1 MTKEEQLK
9 AFILTKYKSLREFTQ
24 EFDIPY
30 STMSTI
36 LKRGIDNSNVTNII
50 KICQALNI
58 SADELAEGKIVP
70 VVINE
75 SNTTCIENIISYAK
89 QRLLNSKNLT
99 INDKKVTDDVT
110 KRIVTALDVILEIEK
125 RNCKG

>member
-24 EFDIPY
+24 ENNIPY
-30 STMSTI
+30 STMTTI

-50 KICQALNI
+50 KICQALQI

-70 VVINE
+70 NVVNE
-75 SNTTCIENIISYAK
+75 ANTTSVENIIAYAK
-89 QRLLNSKNLT
+89 QRLSNCKNLT
-99 INDKKVTDDVT
+99 INNKKATDDVIE
-110 KRIVTALDVILEIEK
+110 RIVNALDIVLEIEK